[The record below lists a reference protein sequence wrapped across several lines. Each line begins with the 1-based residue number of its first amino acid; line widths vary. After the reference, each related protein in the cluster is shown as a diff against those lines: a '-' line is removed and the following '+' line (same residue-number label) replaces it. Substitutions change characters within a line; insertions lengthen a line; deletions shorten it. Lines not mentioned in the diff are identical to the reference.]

1 MHPHSWS
8 PLLSESPAKCQP
20 ECCLMGNQE
29 QVYLQ
34 PLVSGWLAIFGGSQQ
49 IEAGDRNG
57 IAQAAGARAGGA
69 VPSSRLKLLLAA
81 AVSLLWEGAQLSV

>member
-8 PLLSESPAKCQP
+8 PLRSESPAKCQP
-20 ECCLMGNQE
+20 ECCLRGDQE

-34 PLVSGWLAIFGGSQQ
+34 PLVSGWAAIFGGSQQ
-49 IEAGDRNG
+49 VETGNRNG

-69 VPSSRLKLLLAA
+69 VPSSCLKFLFAA
-81 AVSLLWEGAQLSV
+81 AVNLLWEDA